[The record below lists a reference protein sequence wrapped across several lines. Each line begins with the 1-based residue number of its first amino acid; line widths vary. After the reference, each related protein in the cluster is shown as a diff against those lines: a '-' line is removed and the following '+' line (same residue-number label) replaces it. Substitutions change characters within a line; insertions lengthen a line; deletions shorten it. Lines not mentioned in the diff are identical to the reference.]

1 MKPFNKSVSFVILA
15 LNEAANI
22 HKTFLTVSDAVS
34 RSKLEDYELIF
45 VNDGSSDRTGDIM
58 DEISRQF
65 SRTRVIHNKH
75 NLGFGAAYLEG
86 VKISKKEYVMIIA
99 GDNIMPTS
107 SITAIIDSVGQ
118 IDMVLPYMLDA
129 EYRQIIRRLGSWG
142 FSRLINLIFGQN
154 IHYYNSMVVRRD
166 LFNKESISATGYSL
180 QAECVLKFLK
190 KGATYLEI
198 GVDYGY
204 RQTQFATSHA
214 LRWKNLKN
222 LAISLTKLIAEL
234 KLKKH

>member
-1 MKPFNKSVSFVILA
+1 MNNFNKSVSFVIPA
-15 LNEAANI
+15 LNESDKI
-22 HKTFLTVSDAVS
+22 HRTFLTVSDAVLY
-34 RSKLEDYELIF
+34 SKLEDYEIIF
-45 VNDGSSDRTGDIM
+45 VNDGSSDQTGNIM
-58 DEISRQF
+58 DEISKNS
-65 SRTRVIHNKH
+65 SRVRVIHNKK

-86 VKISKKEYVMIIA
+86 MKLAKQEYVMIIA

-107 SITAIIDSVGQ
+107 SITAIIDSIGQ
-118 IDMVLPYMLDA
+118 TDMVLPYMLDA
-129 EYRQIIRRLGSWG
+129 RYRQIIRGLGSWG
-142 FSRLINLIFGQN
+142 FSRLINLIFGQH
-154 IHYYNSMVVRRD
+154 IRYYNSMVVRRD
-166 LFNKESISATGYSL
+166 LFNEESISATGYSL

-204 RQTQFATSHA
+204 QQTQLATSHA
-214 LRWKNLKN
+214 LRWNNLKN